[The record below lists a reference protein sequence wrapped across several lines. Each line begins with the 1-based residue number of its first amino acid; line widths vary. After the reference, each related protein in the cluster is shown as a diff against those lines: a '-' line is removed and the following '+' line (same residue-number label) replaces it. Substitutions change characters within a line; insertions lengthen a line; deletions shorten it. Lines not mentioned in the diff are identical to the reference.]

1 MSNLIAWIIRAIPFG
16 TIIMFGSMGE
26 ITTEKSGNLNL
37 GVPGIMYLG
46 GFAGFA
52 SSYFY
57 EKNSADPKG
66 WICVILALVAAIAA
80 SMLGGL
86 IFSFLTI
93 TLRANQNVTG
103 LALTTFG
110 MGVANFFGVFILNG
124 ASYTA
129 APLAYASFSKKI
141 PLLSSKL
148 GIVSKTVFAYGF
160 LVYAAIIIAV
170 VLHYVLNKTRV
181 GLNLRA
187 VGENPGT
194 ADAAGINVI
203 KYKYLSTCIGAGLA
217 GLGGLYFV
225 MEYSGGTWTDN
236 GFGDRGWLAV
246 ALVIFAL
253 WKPLNAIW
261 GAFLFGA
268 LYILYLYIP
277 GLGRSMQEVFKAL
290 PYVVTIIVL
299 VFTSFRKKKEHQPPA
314 ALGLPYFR
322 EER

>member
-57 EKNSADPKG
+57 EKNAADPKG
-66 WICVILALVAAIAA
+66 WICVLLALTAAIAA

-141 PLLSSKL
+141 PFLSTKL
-148 GIVSKTVFAYGF
+148 GIISKTVFPYGF
-160 LVYAAIIIAV
+160 LVYAAIIIAI
-170 VLHYVLNKTRV
+170 VLHYILNKTRV

-194 ADAAGINVI
+194 ADLSVLQQVLMLQSINIWQPVLVQVFPVLAA
-203 KYKYLSTCIGAGLA
+203 CIMYWITTRESGQLQDRLKLLA
-217 GLGGLYFV
+217 G
-225 MEYSGGTWTDN
+225 
-236 GFGDRGWLAV
+236 WL
-246 ALVIFAL
+246 LRL
-253 WKPLNAIW
+253 
-261 GAFLFGA
+261 
-268 LYILYLYIP
+268 
-277 GLGRSMQEVFKAL
+277 
-290 PYVVTIIVL
+290 
-299 VFTSFRKKKEHQPPA
+299 
-314 ALGLPYFR
+314 
-322 EER
+322 